1 MSLISKVI
9 YEESYFIKK
18 TADDKKGHT
27 LGDAFK
33 IVKRILGENTYG
45 VINKEEQVGN
55 CTKFMACSVTSNSK
69 FFFEKDTT
77 QIHGFSLKFDD
88 NKNNTVMLKGW
99 SHDNPIP
106 LSPYILSDPLNSIKM
121 ENVVFRKIEWS
132 LGYNSITIT
141 EYTGDCYPSDI
152 GLFHNHGIY
161 GVYNDIPW
169 IRYLTSSKD
178 DNLYLTDSFQRD
190 YYDNYLV
197 PFSKHYCTDPQAT
210 IPFGIYTTDSDVF
223 TSYSYISLAPLN
235 TQNPTFDWK
244 HMKNVTWD
252 KATIDYD
259 KYLGFPVNWK
269 LYIDGTKLP
278 NYKLLWD
285 NNRASENAVIHI
297 LGIDNDILTNTPK
310 DTAHDENVYS
320 LHDECKITYKEFNT
334 LCGNLPYDEG
344 IGAILPKSS
353 GWLGMYMTDGN
364 KKSST
369 MVIQLFPKAT
379 NPLSDGEPKLYYN
392 PHFWNSGDD
401 GSTLTIVDNGKT
413 PSGEDAPDP
422 DKDDEYENHKDE
434 EDENL
439 PDTAN
444 NSIGVLT
451 STYKMTR
458 DRLSQ
463 LGSFLWSGN
472 IFDSFSLVNS
482 NPIENIISCKDIP
495 FSIGG
500 GADKIIKLGNV
511 DTGVNGEKVNTNFSE
526 LTIGSITIPKRYN
539 NFLDLAPYTKVTI
552 YVPYIGFKELD
563 VTQIMGK
570 RITVKYAVDVITGGC
585 ISEIFCSNT
594 RLYEFSGQVGID
606 IPITASNRAQV
617 EAGYISNAVSS
628 GADLITGDVLGASE
642 TMLSSAFSKY
652 HYSSTSAPSPSCVAS
667 LNRTC
672 YIVID
677 RPTYDNLSVFNHT
690 RGRMCNLSKKIGNL
704 RGFTICDSHV
714 DLSGIAATD
723 AEKNEIIKILSS
735 GFFA

>member
-1 MSLISKVI
+1 MGRIEVVYGEHDFYGYHDKGEHGIITTVNPEAKLYAFTDNYGSSTLYVFAKYEGKVLNDRWLDI
-9 YEESYFIKK
+9 
-18 TADDKKGHT
+18 
-27 LGDAFK
+27 
-33 IVKRILGENTYG
+33 
-45 VINKEEQVGN
+45 
-55 CTKFMACSVTSNSK
+55 
-69 FFFEKDTT
+69 
-77 QIHGFSLKFDD
+77 
-88 NKNNTVMLKGW
+88 
-99 SHDNPIP
+99 
-106 LSPYILSDPLNSIKM
+106 ILSGFGGWDYHVRNGITNPAPKYGPIIGYSFSNYNEGLSTFRLGHGWAIIPNEYYRIKGAFSYDD
-121 ENVVFRKIEWS
+121 VSAI
-132 LGYNSITIT
+132 
-141 EYTGDCYPSDI
+141 
-152 GLFHNHGIY
+152 IY
-161 GVYNDIPW
+161 GHPEGAPSIEH
-169 IRYLTSSKD
+169 TE
-178 DNLYLTDSFQRD
+178 SF
-190 YYDNYLV
+190 
-197 PFSKHYCTDPQAT
+197 ST
-210 IPFGIYTTDSDVF
+210 
-223 TSYSYISLAPLN
+223 
-235 TQNPTFDWK
+235 
-244 HMKNVTWD
+244 
-252 KATIDYD
+252 
-259 KYLGFPVNWK
+259 NWK

-285 NNRASENAVIHI
+285 NDKAGENAVVHV

-310 DTAHDENVYS
+310 DSANGENIYS

-344 IGAILPKSS
+344 IGSILPKSS
-353 GWLGMYMTDGN
+353 GWLGMYMRDGK

-379 NPLSDGEPKLYYN
+379 NPLSDGDPKLYYN
-392 PHFWNSGDD
+392 PHFWHSADD
-401 GSTLTIVDNGKT
+401 GSTLTIIDNGKT
-413 PSGEDAPDP
+413 TSGEDAPDP
-422 DKDDEYENHKDE
+422 DKDDAYENHKDD

-463 LGSFLWSGN
+463 LGAFLWSGN

-500 GADKIIKLGNV
+500 GSDKVIKLGNV

-526 LTIGSITIPKRYN
+526 VTIGSITIPKKYN

-552 YVPYIGFKELD
+552 YLPYIGFKEID
-563 VTQIMGK
+563 VTLVMGK
-570 RITVKYAVDVITGGC
+570 TITVKYAVDVITGGC
-585 ISEIFCSNT
+585 IAEIFCSNT

-617 EAGYISNAVSS
+617 EAGYISNAVSG

-667 LNRTC
+667 VNRTC

-677 RPTYDNLSVFNHT
+677 RPTYDNLKIFNHT

-704 RGFTICDSHV
+704 KGYTICDSHI
-714 DLSGIAATD
+714 DLSGIVATD
-723 AEKNEIIKILSS
+723 AEKDEIIKILSS

>member
-1 MSLISKVI
+1 MGRVEVVYGKNDAYGYHNENKNGII
-9 YEESYFIKK
+9 T
-18 TADDKKGHT
+18 TADEHEKLYCFTGDYGEGMLYVFTKYKGVTVAGLWTDMRLQNFGAWNFLPLNGEHSYPLPKYGPISGVSFDNWGEGT
-27 LGDAFK
+27 YNFQLG
-33 IVKRILGENTYG
+33 
-45 VINKEEQVGN
+45 
-55 CTKFMACSVTSNSK
+55 
-69 FFFEKDTT
+69 
-77 QIHGFSLKFDD
+77 H
-88 NKNNTVMLKGW
+88 GW
-99 SHDNPIP
+99 S
-106 LSPYILSDPLNSIKM
+106 ILPNEYYRIKG
-121 ENVVFRKIEWS
+121 EVS
-132 LGYNSITIT
+132 Y
-141 EYTGDCYPSDI
+141 DDI
-152 GLFHNHGIY
+152 SAIIY
-161 GVYNDIPW
+161 GHPED
-169 IRYLTSSKD
+169 
-178 DNLYLTDSFQRD
+178 
-190 YYDNYLV
+190 
-197 PFSKHYCTDPQAT
+197 
-210 IPFGIYTTDSDVF
+210 
-223 TSYSYISLAPLN
+223 APSIEHIE
-235 TQNPTFDWK
+235 TFPT
-244 HMKNVTWD
+244 
-252 KATIDYD
+252 
-259 KYLGFPVNWK
+259 NWK
-269 LYIDGTKLP
+269 LYIDGTKQP

-285 NNRASENAVIHI
+285 NDKAGENAVIHV

-310 DTAHDENVYS
+310 DAANDENLYS
-320 LHDECKITYKEFNT
+320 LHDECKITYKEFNA
-334 LCGNLPYDEG
+334 LCGNMPYDEG

-353 GWLGMYMTDGN
+353 GWLGMYMRDGK

-379 NPLSDGEPKLYYN
+379 NPLSDGDPKLYYN
-392 PHFWNSGDD
+392 PHFWHSADD
-401 GSTLTIVDNGKT
+401 GSTLTIIDNGKT

-422 DKDDEYENHKDE
+422 DKDDDYENHKDE

-463 LGSFLWSGN
+463 LGAFLWSGN

-500 GADKIIKLGNV
+500 GGDKVIKLGNV
-511 DTGVNGEKVNTNFSE
+511 DTGVNGEKINTNFSE
-526 LTIGSITIPKRYN
+526 ITIGSITIPKKYN

-552 YVPYIGFKELD
+552 YLPYIGFKEID
-563 VTQIMGK
+563 VSLVMGK
-570 RITVKYAVDVITGGC
+570 SITVKYAVDVITGGC
-585 ISEIFCSNT
+585 IAEIFCSNT

-617 EAGYISNAVSS
+617 EAGYISNAVSG
-628 GADLITGDVLGASE
+628 GADLVTGDVLGASE

-677 RPTYDNLSVFNHT
+677 RPTYDNLKVFNHT

-704 RGFTICDSHV
+704 KGFTICDSHI
-714 DLSGIAATD
+714 DLSGIVATD
-723 AEKNEIIKILSS
+723 AEKDEIIKILSS

>member
-1 MSLISKVI
+1 MGAHKEFIFTAGINANPSGGTGKIYVPSGQEMYAFLYPTSYGYGDGNALMIFASKGMNYPTDYATMDNI
-9 YEESYFIKK
+9 TGNPKYYFQGSPVSPTTNIAQ
-18 TADDKKGHT
+18 TALNGNPFVGGNTHY
-27 LGDAFK
+27 LGDGWT
-33 IVKRILGENTYG
+33 ITPCDYYTVKDGADFW
-45 VINKEEQVGN
+45 Q
-55 CTKFMACSVTSNSK
+55 
-69 FFFEKDTT
+69 
-77 QIHGFSLKFDD
+77 
-88 NKNNTVMLKGW
+88 TV
-99 SHDNPIP
+99 
-106 LSPYILSDPLNSIKM
+106 Y
-121 ENVVFRKIEWS
+121 NVV
-132 LGYNSITIT
+132 
-141 EYTGDCYPSDI
+141 
-152 GLFHNHGIY
+152 HNG
-161 GVYNDIPW
+161 NDENAI
-169 IRYLTSSKD
+169 
-178 DNLYLTDSFQRD
+178 NHQSF
-190 YYDNYLV
+190 
-197 PFSKHYCTDPQAT
+197 
-210 IPFGIYTTDSDVF
+210 
-223 TSYSYISLAPLN
+223 
-235 TQNPTFDWK
+235 PT
-244 HMKNVTWD
+244 
-252 KATIDYD
+252 
-259 KYLGFPVNWK
+259 NWK

-285 NNRASENAVIHI
+285 NDNASENAVVHI

-320 LHDECKITYKEFNT
+320 LHDECKITYKEFNA

-353 GWLGMYMTDGN
+353 GWLGMYMADGD

-392 PHFWNSGDD
+392 PHFWDGKND

-463 LGSFLWSGN
+463 LGAFLWSGN
-472 IFDSFSLVNS
+472 VFDSFSLVNS

-526 LTIGSITIPKRYN
+526 ITIGSITIPKRYN

-552 YVPYIGFKELD
+552 YLPYIGFKELD

-570 RITVKYAVDVITGGC
+570 AITVKYAVDVITGGC
-585 ISEIFCSNT
+585 IAEIFCSNT

-667 LNRTC
+667 INRTC
-672 YIVID
+672 YVVID

>member
-1 MSLISKVI
+1 MGGHSK
-9 YEESYFIKK
+9 FTIK
-18 TADDKKGHT
+18 T
-27 LGDAFK
+27 
-33 IVKRILGENTYG
+33 GENPSAISTYEI
-45 VINKEEQVGN
+45 VSN
-55 CTKFMACSVTSNSK
+55 VTENAK
-69 FFFEKDTT
+69 IFCFLIDDTT
-77 QIHGFSLKFDD
+77 GTNNPHYGAGDD
-88 NKNNTVMLKGW
+88 TK
-99 SHDNPIP
+99 
-106 LSPYILSDPLNSIKM
+106 
-121 ENVVFRKIEWS
+121 VVFAMRTVVD
-132 LGYNSITIT
+132 NH
-141 EYTGDCYPSDI
+141 DI
-152 GLFHNHGIY
+152 SVNLLQGHLFPGFDN
-161 GVYNDIPW
+161 GVYN
-169 IRYLTSSKD
+169 TSYGKVTEIASRGYM
-178 DNLYLTDSFQRD
+178 LYAGWTLLPAD
-190 YYDNYLV
+190 YYMG
-197 PFSKHYCTDPQAT
+197 S
-210 IPFGIYTTDSDVF
+210 F
-223 TSYSYISLAPLN
+223 THEDIGNLLYNGVEPPNSTHVQS
-235 TQNPTFDWK
+235 
-244 HMKNVTWD
+244 
-252 KATIDYD
+252 
-259 KYLGFPVNWK
+259 FPANWK

-278 NYKLLWD
+278 NYKLMWD
-285 NNRASENAVIHI
+285 NDKASENAIIHV
-297 LGIDNDILTNTPK
+297 LGIDNEILTNTPK
-310 DTAHDENVYS
+310 DAAHDENVYS
-320 LHDECKITYKEFNT
+320 LHDECKITYKEFNA

-353 GWLGMYMTDGN
+353 GWLGMYMEDGD

-369 MVIQLFPKAT
+369 MVIQLFPEAK

-392 PHFWNSGDD
+392 PHFWGSEDD

-422 DKDDEYENHKDE
+422 DKDDEYENHKDD

-463 LGSFLWSGN
+463 LGAFLWSGN

-500 GADKIIKLGNV
+500 GTDKVIKLGNV

-526 LTIGSITIPKRYN
+526 ITIGSITIPKKYN

-552 YVPYIGFKELD
+552 YLPYIGFKELD

-570 RITVKYAVDVITGGC
+570 TITVKYAVDIITGGC
-585 ISEIFCSNT
+585 IAEIFCSNT

-617 EAGYISNAVSS
+617 EAGYISNAVSG

-667 LNRTC
+667 VNRTC

-677 RPTYDNLSVFNHT
+677 RPTYDNLKIFNHT

-704 RGFTICDSHV
+704 KGYTICDSHI
-714 DLSGIAATD
+714 DLTGIVATD
-723 AEKNEIIKILSS
+723 AEKDEIIKILSS

>member
-1 MSLISKVI
+1 MGAHKEFIVTTGSNPYPWSGSGKITEERNGQEIYAFLKYGAYGSGKGSDLFFVTKNPTRNVGDIGARFSFVNVDGASYRCGADYYWSMNGFAPSDSKYEDDLIYGDWYANPLASN
-9 YEESYFIKK
+9 
-18 TADDKKGHT
+18 HT
-27 LGDAFK
+27 LGD
-33 IVKRILGENTYG
+33 NWT
-45 VINKEEQVGN
+45 
-55 CTKFMACSVTSNSK
+55 
-69 FFFEKDTT
+69 
-77 QIHGFSLKFDD
+77 
-88 NKNNTVMLKGW
+88 
-99 SHDNPIP
+99 
-106 LSPYILSDPLNSIKM
+106 
-121 ENVVFRKIEWS
+121 
-132 LGYNSITIT
+132 
-141 EYTGDCYPSDI
+141 
-152 GLFHNHGIY
+152 
-161 GVYNDIPW
+161 
-169 IRYLTSSKD
+169 LTPC
-178 DNLYLTDSFQRD
+178 D
-190 YYDNYLV
+190 YYTVENGADFWETVWEVVWNGQSDNAKNHQS
-197 PFSKHYCTDPQAT
+197 F
-210 IPFGIYTTDSDVF
+210 
-223 TSYSYISLAPLN
+223 
-235 TQNPTFDWK
+235 PT
-244 HMKNVTWD
+244 
-252 KATIDYD
+252 
-259 KYLGFPVNWK
+259 NWK

-285 NNRASENAVIHI
+285 NDIASENAVVHI

-310 DTAHDENVYS
+310 DSANGENIYS
-320 LHDECKITYKEFNT
+320 LHDECKITYKEFNA

-353 GWLGMYMTDGN
+353 GWLGMYMRDGK

-392 PHFWNSGDD
+392 PHFWHSEDD
-401 GSTLTIVDNGKT
+401 GSTLTIIDNGKT
-413 PSGEDAPDP
+413 TSGEDAPDP

-463 LGSFLWSGN
+463 LGAFLWSGN

-500 GADKIIKLGNV
+500 GGDKVIKLGNV

-526 LTIGSITIPKRYN
+526 VTIGSITVPKKYN

-552 YVPYIGFKELD
+552 YLPYIGFKELD

-570 RITVKYAVDVITGGC
+570 TITVKYAVDVITGGC
-585 ISEIFCSNT
+585 IAEIFCNNT

-628 GADLITGDVLGASE
+628 GADLVTGDVLGASE

-667 LNRTC
+667 VNRTC

-677 RPTYDNLSVFNHT
+677 RPTYDNLKIFNHT

-704 RGFTICDSHV
+704 KGYTICDSHI
-714 DLSGIAATD
+714 DLSGIVATD
-723 AEKNEIIKILSS
+723 AEKDEIIKILSS

>member
-1 MSLISKVI
+1 MSVGH
-9 YEESYFIKK
+9 KK
-18 TADDKKGHT
+18 Y
-27 LGDAFK
+27 
-33 IVKRILGENTYG
+33 IVKTG
-45 VINKEEQVGN
+45 
-55 CTKFMACSVTSNSK
+55 
-69 FFFEKDTT
+69 KDAYPYSGTAEVRTT
-77 QIHGFSLKFDD
+77 D
-88 NKNNTVMLKGW
+88 NQE
-99 SHDNPIP
+99 I
-106 LSPYILSDPLNSIKM
+106 IC
-121 ENVVFRKIEWS
+121 F
-132 LGYNSITIT
+132 
-141 EYTGDCYPSDI
+141 
-152 GLFHNHGIY
+152 
-161 GVYNDIPW
+161 VYNYGGKEGG
-169 IRYLTSSKD
+169 IRFYAKTDYNGWNSAQHIEMVNSDGTTVNGVAYLFNHWVMDEPYMRKMMTALYSYRYSGATLYTMGEGWTLEPAEWYVLKDGANMDATAYEILYNGSS
-178 DNLYLTDSFQRD
+178 DNATLYS
-190 YYDNYLV
+190 
-197 PFSKHYCTDPQAT
+197 PFSA
-210 IPFGIYTTDSDVF
+210 
-223 TSYSYISLAPLN
+223 
-235 TQNPTFDWK
+235 
-244 HMKNVTWD
+244 
-252 KATIDYD
+252 
-259 KYLGFPVNWK
+259 NWK

-285 NNRASENAVIHI
+285 NDKASENAVIHV

-320 LHDECKITYKEFNT
+320 LHDECKLTYKEFNT

-353 GWLGMYMTDGN
+353 GWLGMYMEDGD

-379 NPLSDGEPKLYYN
+379 NPLSDGVPKLYYD
-392 PHFWNSGDD
+392 PHFWNSADD
-401 GSTLTIVDNGKT
+401 GSTLTIIDNGKT
-413 PSGEDAPDP
+413 TSGEDAPDP
-422 DKDDEYENHKDE
+422 DKDDEYENHKDD

-463 LGSFLWSGN
+463 LGAFLWSGN

-500 GADKIIKLGNV
+500 GVDNIIKLGNV

-526 LTIGSITIPKRYN
+526 VTIGSITIPKKYN

-552 YVPYIGFKELD
+552 YLPYIGFKELD

-570 RITVKYAVDVITGGC
+570 SITVKYAVDVITGGC
-585 ISEIFCSNT
+585 IAEIFCNKT

-617 EAGYISNAVSS
+617 EAGYISNAVSG
-628 GADLITGDVLGASE
+628 GADLVTGDVLGASE

-667 LNRTC
+667 VNRTC

-677 RPTYDNLSVFNHT
+677 RPTYDNLKIFNHT

-704 RGFTICDSHV
+704 KGYTICDSHI
-714 DLSGIAATD
+714 DLSGIVATD
-723 AEKNEIIKILSS
+723 AEKDEIIKILSS

>member
-1 MSLISKVI
+1 MGAHKEFIVTTGTNPYPWSGSGKIAEIRNGQEIYAFMKSGAYGSGKGSDLFFVTKNPTRNIGNIGAKLTFENVGGGAYGANYYAGINEFAPSDSKYEDDLI
-9 YEESYFIKK
+9 Y
-18 TADDKKGHT
+18 ADWYANPLVSNHT
-27 LGDAFK
+27 LGD
-33 IVKRILGENTYG
+33 NWT
-45 VINKEEQVGN
+45 
-55 CTKFMACSVTSNSK
+55 
-69 FFFEKDTT
+69 
-77 QIHGFSLKFDD
+77 
-88 NKNNTVMLKGW
+88 
-99 SHDNPIP
+99 
-106 LSPYILSDPLNSIKM
+106 
-121 ENVVFRKIEWS
+121 
-132 LGYNSITIT
+132 
-141 EYTGDCYPSDI
+141 
-152 GLFHNHGIY
+152 
-161 GVYNDIPW
+161 
-169 IRYLTSSKD
+169 LTPC
-178 DNLYLTDSFQRD
+178 D
-190 YYDNYLV
+190 YYTVENGADFWETVWEVVWNGHSDNV
-197 PFSKHYCTDPQAT
+197 
-210 IPFGIYTTDSDVF
+210 
-223 TSYSYISLAPLN
+223 
-235 TQNPTFDWK
+235 
-244 HMKNVTWD
+244 KNHQS
-252 KATIDYD
+252 
-259 KYLGFPVNWK
+259 FPAKWK

-285 NNRASENAVIHI
+285 NDKASENAVIHV

-310 DTAHDENVYS
+310 ETAHDENVYS

-353 GWLGMYMTDGN
+353 GWLGMYMADGD

-369 MVIQLFPKAT
+369 MVIQLFPKET
-379 NPLSDGEPKLYYN
+379 NPVSDGVPKLYYN
-392 PHFWNSGDD
+392 PHFWDSDDD
-401 GSTLTIVDNGKT
+401 GSTLTIIDNGKT
-413 PSGEDAPDP
+413 TSGEDAPDP
-422 DKDDEYENHKDE
+422 DKDDDYENHTDDE
-434 EDENL
+434 EENL

-463 LGSFLWSGN
+463 LGAFLWSGN

-526 LTIGSITIPKRYN
+526 ITIGSITIPKRYN

-552 YVPYIGFKELD
+552 YLPYIGFKELD

-570 RITVKYAVDVITGGC
+570 SITVKYAVDVITGGC
-585 ISEIFCSNT
+585 IAEIFCSNT

-617 EAGYISNAVSS
+617 EAGYVSNAISS
-628 GADLITGDVLGASE
+628 GADLVTGDVLGASE

-667 LNRTC
+667 VNRTC

-677 RPTYDNLSVFNHT
+677 RPTYDNLKIFNHT

-704 RGFTICDSHV
+704 KGYTICDSHI
-714 DLSGIAATD
+714 DLSGIVATE

>member
-1 MSLISKVI
+1 MGRVEVVYGDNDYYGYHDENKRGVI
-9 YEESYFIKK
+9 T
-18 TADDKKGHT
+18 TADEHEKLYCFTTDYGEGELYVFTKYKGVNVGGLWLDISLSNFGTWSFLPLNGDHGYPLPKYGPISGVNLGNVGEGTSSFT
-27 LGDAFK
+27 LG
-33 IVKRILGENTYG
+33 
-45 VINKEEQVGN
+45 
-55 CTKFMACSVTSNSK
+55 
-69 FFFEKDTT
+69 
-77 QIHGFSLKFDD
+77 H
-88 NKNNTVMLKGW
+88 GW
-99 SHDNPIP
+99 SIIP
-106 LSPYILSDPLNSIKM
+106 NEYYRIKG
-121 ENVVFRKIEWS
+121 K
-132 LGYNSITIT
+132 
-141 EYTGDCYPSDI
+141 PSYDDMSAI
-152 GLFHNHGIY
+152 IY
-161 GVYNDIPW
+161 GRPEDAPSIEH
-169 IRYLTSSKD
+169 IE
-178 DNLYLTDSFQRD
+178 SF
-190 YYDNYLV
+190 
-197 PFSKHYCTDPQAT
+197 
-210 IPFGIYTTDSDVF
+210 
-223 TSYSYISLAPLN
+223 
-235 TQNPTFDWK
+235 PT
-244 HMKNVTWD
+244 
-252 KATIDYD
+252 
-259 KYLGFPVNWK
+259 NWK

-285 NNRASENAVIHI
+285 NDKADENAVIHV

-310 DTAHDENVYS
+310 DTAHSENVYS
-320 LHDECKITYKEFNT
+320 LHDECKITYKEFNA

-379 NPLSDGEPKLYYN
+379 NPLSDGEPKLYYH
-392 PHFWNSGDD
+392 PHFWNSADD
-401 GSTLTIVDNGKT
+401 GSTLTIIDNGKT
-413 PSGEDAPDP
+413 TSGEDAPDP
-422 DKDDEYENHKDE
+422 DKDDDYENHKDE

-463 LGSFLWSGN
+463 LGAFLWSGN

-500 GADKIIKLGNV
+500 GTDKTIKLGNV

-526 LTIGSITIPKRYN
+526 LTIGSITIPKKYN
-539 NFLDLAPYTKVTI
+539 NFLDLAPYTKATI
-552 YVPYIGFKELD
+552 YLPYIGFKELD

-570 RITVKYAVDVITGGC
+570 TITIKYAVDVITGGC
-585 ISEIFCSNT
+585 IAEIFCNAT

-628 GADLITGDVLGASE
+628 GADLVTGDVLGASE

-667 LNRTC
+667 VNRTC

-677 RPTYDNLSVFNHT
+677 RPTYDNLKIFNHT

-704 RGFTICDSHV
+704 KGFTICDSHI
-714 DLSGIAATD
+714 DLSGIVATD
-723 AEKNEIIKILSS
+723 AEKDEIIKILSS

>member
-1 MSLISKVI
+1 MKQIKIIYGDPNTISKHVI
-9 YEESYFIKK
+9 DPTKDGWVKVYDETEELFVFLEKNSQYGHNVASMFFVTKY
-18 TADDKKGHT
+18 KGVHT
-27 LGDAFK
+27 IPSIPNVTDIIFDNIRPSEFYHQNTKYGYVSFVAS
-33 IVKRILGENTYG
+33 VYGGVNWLGEGWNYLPQDYYTLRD
-45 VINKEEQVGN
+45 I
-55 CTKFMACSVTSNSK
+55 A
-69 FFFEKDTT
+69 DTWT
-77 QIHGFSLKFDD
+77 WD
-88 NKNNTVMLKGW
+88 
-99 SHDNPIP
+99 
-106 LSPYILSDPLNSIKM
+106 
-121 ENVVFRKIEWS
+121 
-132 LGYNSITIT
+132 
-141 EYTGDCYPSDI
+141 DI
-152 GLFHNHGIY
+152 GAIVY
-161 GVYNDIPW
+161 GKSDEAPNIKH
-169 IRYLTSSKD
+169 IE
-178 DNLYLTDSFQRD
+178 SF
-190 YYDNYLV
+190 
-197 PFSKHYCTDPQAT
+197 AT
-210 IPFGIYTTDSDVF
+210 
-223 TSYSYISLAPLN
+223 
-235 TQNPTFDWK
+235 K
-244 HMKNVTWD
+244 
-252 KATIDYD
+252 
-259 KYLGFPVNWK
+259 WK

-285 NNRASENAVIHI
+285 NDKASDNAVVHI

-320 LHDECKITYKEFNT
+320 LHDECKITYKEFNA

-353 GWLGMYMTDGN
+353 GWLGMYMTDGD

-392 PHFWNSGDD
+392 PHFWNSTDD
-401 GSTLTIVDNGKT
+401 GSTLSIVDNGKT

-422 DKDDEYENHKDE
+422 DKDDDYENHKDKE
-434 EDENL
+434 EENL

-463 LGSFLWSGN
+463 LGAFLWSGN

-500 GADKIIKLGNV
+500 GGDKVIKLGNV

-526 LTIGSITIPKRYN
+526 ITIGSITIPKRYN

-552 YVPYIGFKELD
+552 YLPYIGFKELD

-570 RITVKYAVDVITGGC
+570 TITVKYAVDVITGGC
-585 ISEIFCSNT
+585 IAEIFCSNT

-617 EAGYISNAVSS
+617 EAGYISNAVSG

-667 LNRTC
+667 INRTC

-704 RGFTICDSHV
+704 RGFTICDSNV

>member
-1 MSLISKVI
+1 MSGHSKYTIIYGDNAALGFNGFGYITPIKEGEKLYCFLEKNKSVGSRYVNIYFATKYYGAYQEGTSQLDINISNF
-9 YEESYFIKK
+9 S
-18 TADDKKGHT
+18 AG
-27 LGDAFK
+27 GDGYIIDGK
-33 IVKRILGENTYG
+33 YG
-45 VINKEEQVGN
+45 RVS
-55 CTKFMACSVTSNSK
+55 CTKFGTWFDSSTGRFGDNWGLLPLDYYVYDVTDDDISN
-69 FFFEKDTT
+69 
-77 QIHGFSLKFDD
+77 L
-88 NKNNTVMLKGW
+88 
-99 SHDNPIP
+99 
-106 LSPYILSDPLNSIKM
+106 
-121 ENVVFRKIEWS
+121 
-132 LGYNSITIT
+132 
-141 EYTGDCYPSDI
+141 
-152 GLFHNHGIY
+152 
-161 GVYNDIPW
+161 VYNGVEPPSEHI
-169 IRYLTSSKD
+169 K
-178 DNLYLTDSFQRD
+178 SF
-190 YYDNYLV
+190 
-197 PFSKHYCTDPQAT
+197 PA
-210 IPFGIYTTDSDVF
+210 
-223 TSYSYISLAPLN
+223 
-235 TQNPTFDWK
+235 
-244 HMKNVTWD
+244 
-252 KATIDYD
+252 
-259 KYLGFPVNWK
+259 NWK

-285 NNRASENAVIHI
+285 NDDASENAIIHV

-320 LHDECKITYKEFNT
+320 LHDECKITYKEFNA

-353 GWLGMYMTDGN
+353 GWLGMYMEDGD

-369 MVIQLFPKAT
+369 MVIQLFPKET
-379 NPLSDGEPKLYYN
+379 NPLSDGVPKLYYN
-392 PHFWNSGDD
+392 PHFWGSEDD
-401 GSTLTIVDNGKT
+401 GSTLTIIDNGKT
-413 PSGEDAPDP
+413 TSGEDAPDP
-422 DKDDEYENHKDE
+422 DKDDAYENHKDE
-434 EDENL
+434 EEENL

-463 LGSFLWSGN
+463 LGAFLWSGN

-500 GADKIIKLGNV
+500 GTDKTIKLGNV

-526 LTIGSITIPKRYN
+526 VTIGSITIPKKYN

-552 YVPYIGFKELD
+552 YLPYIGFKELD

-570 RITVKYAVDVITGGC
+570 SITVKYAVDVITGGC
-585 ISEIFCSNT
+585 IAEIFCSNT

-628 GADLITGDVLGASE
+628 GADLVTGDVLGASE

-652 HYSSTSAPSPSCVAS
+652 RYSSTGAPSPSCVAS
-667 LNRTC
+667 VNRTC

-677 RPTYDNLSVFNHT
+677 RPTYDNLKIFNHT

-704 RGFTICDSHV
+704 KGFTICDSHI
-714 DLSGIAATD
+714 DLSGIVATD
-723 AEKNEIIKILSS
+723 AEKEEIIKILSS

>member
-1 MSLISKVI
+1 MGAHKEFIVTTGTNPDPWSGSGKITEVRNGQEIYVFMKYGAYGSGKGSDLFFVTKNPTRNVGDISARFDFVNVDGASYRCGADYYWSMNGFAPSDSKYEDDLIYGDWYANPLVSNQ
-9 YEESYFIKK
+9 
-18 TADDKKGHT
+18 T
-27 LGDAFK
+27 LGDNWTLAP
-33 IVKRILGENTYG
+33 
-45 VINKEEQVGN
+45 
-55 CTKFMACSVTSNSK
+55 C
-69 FFFEKDTT
+69 
-77 QIHGFSLKFDD
+77 
-88 NKNNTVMLKGW
+88 
-99 SHDNPIP
+99 
-106 LSPYILSDPLNSIKM
+106 
-121 ENVVFRKIEWS
+121 
-132 LGYNSITIT
+132 
-141 EYTGDCYPSDI
+141 
-152 GLFHNHGIY
+152 
-161 GVYNDIPW
+161 
-169 IRYLTSSKD
+169 
-178 DNLYLTDSFQRD
+178 D
-190 YYDNYLV
+190 YYTVENGADFWETVWEVVWNGQ
-197 PFSKHYCTDPQAT
+197 SENAKNH
-210 IPFGIYTTDSDVF
+210 
-223 TSYSYISLAPLN
+223 
-235 TQNPTFDWK
+235 QNFPT
-244 HMKNVTWD
+244 
-252 KATIDYD
+252 
-259 KYLGFPVNWK
+259 NWK

-285 NNRASENAVIHI
+285 NDNASENAVVHI

-310 DTAHDENVYS
+310 DSANGENIYS
-320 LHDECKITYKEFNT
+320 LHDECKITYKEFNA

-353 GWLGMYMTDGN
+353 GWLGMYMRDGQ

-379 NPLSDGEPKLYYN
+379 NPLSDGDPKLYYN
-392 PHFWNSGDD
+392 PHFWHSEDD

-422 DKDDEYENHKDE
+422 DKDDEYENHKDDE
-434 EDENL
+434 EENL

-463 LGSFLWSGN
+463 LGAFLWSGN

-500 GADKIIKLGNV
+500 GADNIIKLGNV

-526 LTIGSITIPKRYN
+526 ITIGSITISKKYN

-552 YVPYIGFKELD
+552 YLPYIGFKEID
-563 VTQIMGK
+563 VTLVMGK
-570 RITVKYAVDVITGGC
+570 TITVKYAVDVITGGC
-585 ISEIFCSNT
+585 IAEIFCNNT

-617 EAGYISNAVSS
+617 EAGYISNAVSG

-667 LNRTC
+667 VNRTC

-677 RPTYDNLSVFNHT
+677 RPTYDNLKIFNHT

-704 RGFTICDSHV
+704 KGYTICDSHI
-714 DLSGIAATD
+714 DLSGIVATD
-723 AEKNEIIKILSS
+723 AEKDEIIKILSS

>member
-1 MSLISKVI
+1 MGAHKEFIVTTGTNPYPWSGSGKMTEVRNGQEIYAFMKYGAYGSGKGSDLFFVTKNPTRNIGNMGARLDFVNVDGASYRCGADYYSGTNGFAPSGTKYENDLIYGDWYANPLASN
-9 YEESYFIKK
+9 
-18 TADDKKGHT
+18 HT
-27 LGDAFK
+27 LGD
-33 IVKRILGENTYG
+33 NWT
-45 VINKEEQVGN
+45 
-55 CTKFMACSVTSNSK
+55 
-69 FFFEKDTT
+69 
-77 QIHGFSLKFDD
+77 
-88 NKNNTVMLKGW
+88 
-99 SHDNPIP
+99 
-106 LSPYILSDPLNSIKM
+106 
-121 ENVVFRKIEWS
+121 
-132 LGYNSITIT
+132 
-141 EYTGDCYPSDI
+141 
-152 GLFHNHGIY
+152 
-161 GVYNDIPW
+161 
-169 IRYLTSSKD
+169 LTPC
-178 DNLYLTDSFQRD
+178 D
-190 YYDNYLV
+190 YYTVENGADFWETVWEVVWNGHSDNAKNHQS
-197 PFSKHYCTDPQAT
+197 F
-210 IPFGIYTTDSDVF
+210 
-223 TSYSYISLAPLN
+223 
-235 TQNPTFDWK
+235 PT
-244 HMKNVTWD
+244 
-252 KATIDYD
+252 
-259 KYLGFPVNWK
+259 NWK

-285 NNRASENAVIHI
+285 NDKASENTVVHV

-320 LHDECKITYKEFNT
+320 LHDECKITYKEFNS

-353 GWLGMYMTDGN
+353 GWLGMYMSDGD

-369 MVIQLFPKAT
+369 MVIQLFPEAK

-392 PHFWNSGDD
+392 PHFWGSEAD
-401 GSTLTIVDNGKT
+401 GSTLTIIDNGKT
-413 PSGEDAPDP
+413 TSGEDAPDP
-422 DKDDEYENHKDE
+422 DKDDEYENHKDD

-463 LGSFLWSGN
+463 LGAFLWSGN

-526 LTIGSITIPKRYN
+526 ITIGSITIPKKYN

-552 YVPYIGFKELD
+552 YLPYIGFKEID
-563 VTQIMGK
+563 VTLVMGK
-570 RITVKYAVDVITGGC
+570 TITVKYAVDVITGGC
-585 ISEIFCSNT
+585 IAEIFCKNS

-617 EAGYISNAVSS
+617 ESGYISNAVSA
-628 GADLITGDVLGASE
+628 GADLITGDILGASE
-642 TMLSSAFSKY
+642 TLLSSAFSKY

-667 LNRTC
+667 VNRTC

-677 RPTYDNLSVFNHT
+677 RPTYDNIKIFNHT

-704 RGFTICDSHV
+704 KGYTICDKHI
-714 DLSGIAATD
+714 DLSGIIATD
-723 AEKNEIIKILSS
+723 SEKAEIINILSS

>member
-1 MSLISKVI
+1 MGRIEVVYGKNDFYGYHDRNERGVITTADENEKLYCFSADYGEGQLYVFTKHKGVIVHDLWYDMSL
-9 YEESYFIKK
+9 
-18 TADDKKGHT
+18 
-27 LGDAFK
+27 
-33 IVKRILGENTYG
+33 
-45 VINKEEQVGN
+45 
-55 CTKFMACSVTSNSK
+55 
-69 FFFEKDTT
+69 
-77 QIHGFSLKFDD
+77 HGFGSWNNLPLNGEHGYPLPKYGPISGVSFD
-88 NKNNTVMLKGW
+88 NWGEGASNFLLGHGW
-99 SHDNPIP
+99 S
-106 LSPYILSDPLNSIKM
+106 ILPGEYYRIKG
-121 ENVVFRKIEWS
+121 EVS
-132 LGYNSITIT
+132 Y
-141 EYTGDCYPSDI
+141 DDI
-152 GLFHNHGIY
+152 SAIIY
-161 GVYNDIPW
+161 GHPEDAQSIDH
-169 IRYLTSSKD
+169 I
-178 DNLYLTDSFQRD
+178 
-190 YYDNYLV
+190 V
-197 PFSKHYCTDPQAT
+197 PF
-210 IPFGIYTTDSDVF
+210 TT
-223 TSYSYISLAPLN
+223 
-235 TQNPTFDWK
+235 K
-244 HMKNVTWD
+244 
-252 KATIDYD
+252 
-259 KYLGFPVNWK
+259 WK

-285 NNRASENAVIHI
+285 NDKASENAVIHV

-310 DTAHDENVYS
+310 DTANAENVYS
-320 LHDECKITYKEFNT
+320 LHDECKIAYREFNA

-353 GWLGMYMTDGN
+353 GWLGMYMEDGN

-379 NPLSDGEPKLYYN
+379 NPLSDGVPKLYYN
-392 PHFWNSGDD
+392 PHFWNSADD
-401 GSTLTIVDNGKT
+401 GSTLTIIDNGKT
-413 PSGEDAPDP
+413 TSGEDAPDP

-434 EDENL
+434 EEENL

-463 LGSFLWSGN
+463 LGAFLWSGN

-500 GADKIIKLGNV
+500 GTDKIIKLGNV

-526 LTIGSITIPKRYN
+526 ITIGSIVIPKKYN

-552 YVPYIGFKELD
+552 YLPYIGFKELD

-570 RITVKYAVDVITGGC
+570 SITVKYAVDVITGGC
-585 ISEIFCSNT
+585 IAEIFCNAT

-628 GADLITGDVLGASE
+628 GADLVTGDVLGASE

-667 LNRTC
+667 VNRTC

-677 RPTYDNLSVFNHT
+677 RPTYDNLKVFNHT

-704 RGFTICDSHV
+704 KGFTVCDSHI
-714 DLSGIAATD
+714 DLSGIVATD
-723 AEKNEIIKILSS
+723 SEKDEIIKILSS

>member
-1 MSLISKVI
+1 MGVSLIYGKDSWDGTNSGGTLQGKAAIISSKSFGETYFFV
-9 YEESYFIKK
+9 YNGEYGSPNCSVAFVSKSPNGAGSYSFWNISG
-18 TADDKKGHT
+18 TAGLVSADALGYSTDYGYITT
-27 LGDAFK
+27 LGFSSWEGGQASYNL
-33 IVKRILGENTYG
+33 LGT
-45 VINKEEQVGN
+45 
-55 CTKFMACSVTSNSK
+55 
-69 FFFEKDTT
+69 
-77 QIHGFSLKFDD
+77 
-88 NKNNTVMLKGW
+88 GW
-99 SHDNPIP
+99 SVRPKA
-106 LSPYILSDPLNSIKM
+106 YILKDGWNLHDVGAIVYGHP
-121 ENVVFRKIEWS
+121 EDATTVDVVE
-132 LGYNSITIT
+132 
-141 EYTGDCYPSDI
+141 
-152 GLFHNHGIY
+152 
-161 GVYNDIPW
+161 
-169 IRYLTSSKD
+169 
-178 DNLYLTDSFQRD
+178 
-190 YYDNYLV
+190 
-197 PFSKHYCTDPQAT
+197 PF
-210 IPFGIYTTDSDVF
+210 TT
-223 TSYSYISLAPLN
+223 
-235 TQNPTFDWK
+235 
-244 HMKNVTWD
+244 
-252 KATIDYD
+252 
-259 KYLGFPVNWK
+259 NWK

-285 NNRASENAVIHI
+285 NNKASENAVIHV

-320 LHDECKITYKEFNT
+320 LHDECKITYKEFNA

-344 IGAILPKSS
+344 IGAVLPKSS
-353 GWLGMYMTDGN
+353 GWLGMYMRDGK

-369 MVIQLFPKAT
+369 MVIQLFPEAT
-379 NPLSDGEPKLYYN
+379 NPLSDGDPKLYYN
-392 PHFWNSGDD
+392 PHFWHSADD
-401 GSTLTIVDNGKT
+401 GSTLTIIDNGKT
-413 PSGEDAPDP
+413 TSGEDAPDP
-422 DKDDEYENHKDE
+422 DKDDEYENHTDE

-463 LGSFLWSGN
+463 LGAFLWSGN

-500 GADKIIKLGNV
+500 GTDNIIKLGNV

-526 LTIGSITIPKRYN
+526 ITIGSITIPKKYN

-552 YVPYIGFKELD
+552 YLPYIGFKEID
-563 VTQIMGK
+563 VTLVMGK
-570 RITVKYAVDVITGGC
+570 TITVKYAVDVITGGC
-585 ISEIFCSNT
+585 IAEIFCSNT

-606 IPITASNRAQV
+606 TPITASNRAQV
-617 EAGYISNAVSS
+617 EAGYISNAVSG

-667 LNRTC
+667 VNRTC

-677 RPTYDNLSVFNHT
+677 RPTYDNLKIFNHT

-704 RGFTICDSHV
+704 KGYTICDSHI
-714 DLSGIAATD
+714 DLSGIIATD
-723 AEKNEIIKILSS
+723 AEKDEIIKILSS

>member
-1 MSLISKVI
+1 MGAHKEFIVTTGTNPYPWGGSGRIAEVRNNQEIYAFMRYGTYGSGKGSDIFFVTKNPTRNIGDIGAKLIFENVGGGGNGASYYSGIAGFAPSDSKYENDLI
-9 YEESYFIKK
+9 YNDWRANPLVSN
-18 TADDKKGHT
+18 HT
-27 LGDAFK
+27 LGDNWTLAP
-33 IVKRILGENTYG
+33 
-45 VINKEEQVGN
+45 
-55 CTKFMACSVTSNSK
+55 C
-69 FFFEKDTT
+69 
-77 QIHGFSLKFDD
+77 
-88 NKNNTVMLKGW
+88 
-99 SHDNPIP
+99 
-106 LSPYILSDPLNSIKM
+106 
-121 ENVVFRKIEWS
+121 
-132 LGYNSITIT
+132 
-141 EYTGDCYPSDI
+141 
-152 GLFHNHGIY
+152 
-161 GVYNDIPW
+161 
-169 IRYLTSSKD
+169 
-178 DNLYLTDSFQRD
+178 D
-190 YYDNYLV
+190 YYTVENGADFWETVWEVVWNGQSDNA
-197 PFSKHYCTDPQAT
+197 KNH
-210 IPFGIYTTDSDVF
+210 
-223 TSYSYISLAPLN
+223 
-235 TQNPTFDWK
+235 QNFPT
-244 HMKNVTWD
+244 
-252 KATIDYD
+252 
-259 KYLGFPVNWK
+259 NWK

-285 NNRASENAVIHI
+285 NDKASENAVIHV

-353 GWLGMYMTDGN
+353 GWLGMYMEDGD
-364 KKSST
+364 KTSST

-379 NPLSDGEPKLYYN
+379 NPLSDGVPKLYYD
-392 PHFWNSGDD
+392 PHFWGSEDD

-422 DKDDEYENHKDE
+422 DKDDAYENHKDE

-463 LGSFLWSGN
+463 LGAFLWSGN

-500 GADKIIKLGNV
+500 GADNIIKLGNV

-526 LTIGSITIPKRYN
+526 ITIGSITIPKKYN

-552 YVPYIGFKELD
+552 YLPYIGFKEID
-563 VTQIMGK
+563 VTLVMGK
-570 RITVKYAVDVITGGC
+570 TITVKYAVDVITGGC
-585 ISEIFCSNT
+585 VAEIFCNKT

-606 IPITASNRAQV
+606 IPITASNRSQV
-617 EAGYISNAVSS
+617 EAGYISNAVSG

-672 YIVID
+672 YVVID
-677 RPTYDNLSVFNHT
+677 RPTYDNLKVFNHT

-704 RGFTICDSHV
+704 KGYTICDSHI
-714 DLSGIAATD
+714 DLSGIVATD
-723 AEKNEIIKILSS
+723 AEKDEIIKILSS

>member
-1 MSLISKVI
+1 MGVTLI
-9 YEESYFIKK
+9 Y
-18 TADDKKGHT
+18 
-27 LGDAFK
+27 
-33 IVKRILGENTYG
+33 GENSWDGSNSGGTLQGKAAIISSKSFGETYFFVYNG
-45 VINKEEQVGN
+45 EYGSPN
-55 CTKFMACSVTSNSK
+55 CSVAFVSK
-69 FFFEKDTT
+69 SPDGAGSYSFWD
-77 QIHGFSLKFDD
+77 FSGTAGLMRAD
-88 NKNNTVMLKGW
+88 
-99 SHDNPIP
+99 
-106 LSPYILSDPLNSIKM
+106 
-121 ENVVFRKIEWS
+121 S
-132 LGYNSITIT
+132 LGYSTDYGYITT
-141 EYTGDCYPSDI
+141 LGFSSWEGGQASYNLLGTGWSVRPKAYILKDGWNLHDI
-152 GLFHNHGIY
+152 GAIVY
-161 GVYNDIPW
+161 GHPEDATTVD
-169 IRYLTSSKD
+169 
-178 DNLYLTDSFQRD
+178 
-190 YYDNYLV
+190 V
-197 PFSKHYCTDPQAT
+197 VEPF
-210 IPFGIYTTDSDVF
+210 TT
-223 TSYSYISLAPLN
+223 
-235 TQNPTFDWK
+235 
-244 HMKNVTWD
+244 
-252 KATIDYD
+252 
-259 KYLGFPVNWK
+259 NWK

-285 NNRASENAVIHI
+285 NDNASENAVVHI

-310 DTAHDENVYS
+310 DSANGENIYS
-320 LHDECKITYKEFNT
+320 LHDECKITYKEFNA

-353 GWLGMYMTDGN
+353 GWLGMYMRDGK

-392 PHFWNSGDD
+392 PHFWHSADD

-422 DKDDEYENHKDE
+422 DKDDEYENHKDDE
-434 EDENL
+434 EENL

-463 LGSFLWSGN
+463 LGAFLWSGN

-500 GADKIIKLGNV
+500 GSDKVIKLGNV
-511 DTGVNGEKVNTNFSE
+511 DTGVNGEKVNTNFQE
-526 LTIGSITIPKRYN
+526 VTIGSITVPKKYN

-552 YVPYIGFKELD
+552 YLPYIGFKELD

-570 RITVKYAVDVITGGC
+570 TITIKYAVDVITGGC
-585 ISEIFCSNT
+585 IAEIFCNAT

-617 EAGYISNAVSS
+617 EAGYISNAVSG
-628 GADLITGDVLGASE
+628 GADLVTGDVLGASE

-667 LNRTC
+667 VNRTC

-677 RPTYDNLSVFNHT
+677 RPTYDNLKIFNHT

-704 RGFTICDSHV
+704 KGYTICDSHI
-714 DLSGIAATD
+714 DLSGIVATD

>member
-1 MSLISKVI
+1 MGAHKEFIVTTGTNPYPWGGSGRIAEVRNNQEIYAFMRYGTYGSGKGSDIFFVTKNPTRNIGDIGAKLIFENVGGGGNGASYYSGIAGFAPSDSKYENDLI
-9 YEESYFIKK
+9 YNDWRANPLVSN
-18 TADDKKGHT
+18 HT
-27 LGDAFK
+27 LGDNWTLAP
-33 IVKRILGENTYG
+33 
-45 VINKEEQVGN
+45 
-55 CTKFMACSVTSNSK
+55 C
-69 FFFEKDTT
+69 
-77 QIHGFSLKFDD
+77 
-88 NKNNTVMLKGW
+88 
-99 SHDNPIP
+99 
-106 LSPYILSDPLNSIKM
+106 
-121 ENVVFRKIEWS
+121 
-132 LGYNSITIT
+132 
-141 EYTGDCYPSDI
+141 
-152 GLFHNHGIY
+152 
-161 GVYNDIPW
+161 
-169 IRYLTSSKD
+169 
-178 DNLYLTDSFQRD
+178 D
-190 YYDNYLV
+190 YYTVENGADFWETVWEVVWNGQSDNA
-197 PFSKHYCTDPQAT
+197 KNH
-210 IPFGIYTTDSDVF
+210 
-223 TSYSYISLAPLN
+223 
-235 TQNPTFDWK
+235 QNFPT
-244 HMKNVTWD
+244 
-252 KATIDYD
+252 
-259 KYLGFPVNWK
+259 NWK

-285 NNRASENAVIHI
+285 NDKASENAVIHV

-353 GWLGMYMTDGN
+353 GWLGMYMEDGD
-364 KKSST
+364 KTSST

-379 NPLSDGEPKLYYN
+379 NPLSDGVPKLYYD
-392 PHFWNSGDD
+392 PHFWGSEDD

-422 DKDDEYENHKDE
+422 DKDDAYENHKDE

-463 LGSFLWSGN
+463 LGAFLWSGN

-500 GADKIIKLGNV
+500 GADNIIKLGNV

-526 LTIGSITIPKRYN
+526 ITIGSITIPKKYN

-552 YVPYIGFKELD
+552 YLPYIGFKEID
-563 VTQIMGK
+563 VTLVMGK
-570 RITVKYAVDVITGGC
+570 TITVKYAVDVITGGC
-585 ISEIFCSNT
+585 VAEIFCNKT

-606 IPITASNRAQV
+606 IPITASNRSQV
-617 EAGYISNAVSS
+617 EAGYISNAVSG

-652 HYSSTSAPSPSCVAS
+652 HYSSTGAPSPSCVAS
-667 LNRTC
+667 VNRTC

-677 RPTYDNLSVFNHT
+677 RPTYDNLKVFNHT

-704 RGFTICDSHV
+704 KGYTICDSHI
-714 DLSGIAATD
+714 DLSGIVATD
-723 AEKNEIIKILSS
+723 AEKDEIIKILSS

>member
-1 MSLISKVI
+1 MKQIKTI
-9 YEESYFIKK
+9 Y
-18 TADDKKGHT
+18 
-27 LGDAFK
+27 GDP
-33 IVKRILGENTYG
+33 NT
-45 VINKEEQVGN
+45 INKNIIDPTRDGLVKVHESSEELFVFLERQSMYGHNVASMYFV
-55 CTKFMACSVTSNSK
+55 TKYKGVHTIPSIPNVT
-69 FFFEKDTT
+69 
-77 QIHGFSLKFDD
+77 
-88 NKNNTVMLKGW
+88 
-99 SHDNPIP
+99 
-106 LSPYILSDPLNSIKM
+106 
-121 ENVVFRKIEWS
+121 
-132 LGYNSITIT
+132 
-141 EYTGDCYPSDI
+141 DI
-152 GLFHNHGIY
+152 
-161 GVYNDIPW
+161 
-169 IRYLTSSKD
+169 
-178 DNLYLTDSFQRD
+178 
-190 YYDNYLV
+190 YYDNIRPTEYY
-197 PFSKHYCTDPQAT
+197 H
-210 IPFGIYTTDSDVF
+210 
-223 TSYSYISLAPLN
+223 LN
-235 TQNPTFDWK
+235 TKYGDISFISSTYGGVNWLGEGWNFLPQDYYTLLDIADKW
-244 HMKNVTWD
+244 TWD
-252 KATIDYD
+252 DIGAIVYGKSAEAPNIKHIESFAT
-259 KYLGFPVNWK
+259 NWK

-285 NNRASENAVIHI
+285 NDKASENAVVHI

-353 GWLGMYMTDGN
+353 GWLGMYMTDGD

-369 MVIQLFPKAT
+369 MVIQLFPQAT
-379 NPLSDGEPKLYYN
+379 NPLSDGDPKLYYD
-392 PHFWNSGDD
+392 PHFWNSAND

-422 DKDDEYENHKDE
+422 DKDDDYENHKDDE
-434 EDENL
+434 EENL

-463 LGSFLWSGN
+463 LGAFLWSGN

-500 GADKIIKLGNV
+500 GGDKVIKLGNV

-526 LTIGSITIPKRYN
+526 ITIGSITIPKRYN

-552 YVPYIGFKELD
+552 YLPYIGFKELD

-585 ISEIFCSNT
+585 IAEIFCSNT

-672 YIVID
+672 YVVID

-704 RGFTICDSHV
+704 RGFTICDSHI

-723 AEKNEIIKILSS
+723 AEKDEIIKILSS

>member
-1 MSLISKVI
+1 MGVNNMGAHKEFIVTTGTNPYPWSGSGKMTEVRNGQEIYAFMKYGAYGSGKGSDLFFVTQKPTRNIGNMGARLDFVNVDGASYRCGADYYSGTNGFAPSGTKYENDLIYGDWYANPLASN
-9 YEESYFIKK
+9 
-18 TADDKKGHT
+18 HT
-27 LGDAFK
+27 LGD
-33 IVKRILGENTYG
+33 NWT
-45 VINKEEQVGN
+45 
-55 CTKFMACSVTSNSK
+55 
-69 FFFEKDTT
+69 
-77 QIHGFSLKFDD
+77 
-88 NKNNTVMLKGW
+88 
-99 SHDNPIP
+99 
-106 LSPYILSDPLNSIKM
+106 
-121 ENVVFRKIEWS
+121 
-132 LGYNSITIT
+132 
-141 EYTGDCYPSDI
+141 
-152 GLFHNHGIY
+152 
-161 GVYNDIPW
+161 
-169 IRYLTSSKD
+169 LTPC
-178 DNLYLTDSFQRD
+178 D
-190 YYDNYLV
+190 YYTVENGADFWETVWEVVWNGHSDNAKNHQS
-197 PFSKHYCTDPQAT
+197 F
-210 IPFGIYTTDSDVF
+210 
-223 TSYSYISLAPLN
+223 
-235 TQNPTFDWK
+235 PT
-244 HMKNVTWD
+244 
-252 KATIDYD
+252 
-259 KYLGFPVNWK
+259 NWK

-285 NNRASENAVIHI
+285 NDKASENTVVHV

-310 DTAHDENVYS
+310 DTAHEENVYS
-320 LHDECKITYKEFNT
+320 LHDECKITYKEFNS

-353 GWLGMYMTDGN
+353 GWLGMYMSDGD

-369 MVIQLFPKAT
+369 MVIQLFPEAK

-392 PHFWNSGDD
+392 PHFWGSEAD
-401 GSTLTIVDNGKT
+401 GSTLTIIDNGKT
-413 PSGEDAPDP
+413 TSGEDAPDP
-422 DKDDEYENHKDE
+422 DKDDEYENHKDD

-463 LGSFLWSGN
+463 LGAFLWSGN

-526 LTIGSITIPKRYN
+526 ITIGSITIPKKYN

-552 YVPYIGFKELD
+552 YLPYIGFKEID
-563 VTQIMGK
+563 VTLVMGK
-570 RITVKYAVDVITGGC
+570 TITVKYAVDVITGGC
-585 ISEIFCSNT
+585 IAEIFCKNS

-617 EAGYISNAVSS
+617 ESGYISNAVSA
-628 GADLITGDVLGASE
+628 GADLITGDILGASE
-642 TMLSSAFSKY
+642 TLLSSAFSKY

-667 LNRTC
+667 VNRTC

-677 RPTYDNLSVFNHT
+677 RPTYDNIKIFNHT

-704 RGFTICDSHV
+704 KGYTICDKHI
-714 DLSGIAATD
+714 DLSGIIATD
-723 AEKNEIIKILSS
+723 SEKAEIINILSS